1 MTTATLVQTIDTSAF
16 APASPDPAGITY
28 VNTLNRLLLTDSEVN
43 EIPALFVGD
52 NLFEITLLGDL
63 IETDSTLSFSSEPTG
78 ISYNPLNGHYFLAD
92 DDRDRIFE
100 VDSQFQLIN
109 EFDTRLFNSFDPEG
123 ITYAEDLGTLFI
135 VDGADGAGSTVYQ
148 VTTDGTLISSF
159 ATASLG
165 VNDAEGIAYNPINGH
180 LYLVGVPSNT
190 VAEVTTDG
198 TLVQLI
204 DISSANP
211 VRPAGLTFGPGS
223 EDPNETALYIVDR
236 GIDNN
241 ADPTEND
248 GKIYEF
254 SISDLN
260 PVADDSFLF
269 SLISD
274 RTLGG
279 RTYTEQDVVQFDGT
293 GFSVLFDGSDVG
305 LPNSNEYEIN
315 ALDLISPNQLLLSF
329 DEGGLFLPGLGIVD
343 DSDVVLF
350 TATSLGENT
359 AGSFSLYFDGS
370 DVGLTSDSEDID
382 AITSLPDGTLLL
394 STTGNVNVPGVSRA
408 DEDIL
413 QFTPTS
419 LGTNTAGTFSV
430 FVDGSDIGLTN
441 SSEDVDA
448 FSIDATGDFY
458 FSTTGSFSISGVSGT
473 DDDVFAFTPSSTG
486 IITRGSFDSN
496 LFFDASQFGL
506 SDDIKGLDL
515 TFSGTGGNPG
525 TPIRFEAGEAD
536 TIVNFRFEAIS
547 AASGGGVYSLA
558 GGSTNESGSLT
569 FGFNEAPGTY
579 DVIVGTFDENDGVT
593 QFNVELNDTE
603 TGITTEI
610 GNLQLDA
617 NLGSNLPNAQTI
629 IAPTVAFGV
638 DLTPGDSITVNG
650 FEDGFEFARVDY
662 LELVPV

>member
-1 MTTATLVQTIDTSAF
+1 MATATLIQTIDTSAF
-16 APASPDPAGITY
+16 SPASPDPAGITY
-28 VNTLNRLLLTDSEVN
+28 VNSLGRLLLTDSEVN

-52 NLFEITLLGDL
+52 NIFEITLLGDL
-63 IETDSTLSFSSEPTG
+63 IETNSTLPFFSSEPTG
-78 ISYNPLNGHYFLAD
+78 ITFNPTNGNFFLSD
-92 DDRDRIFE
+92 DDRDLIFE
-100 VDSQFQLIN
+100 VDSQFQLVN
-109 EFDTRLFNSFDPEG
+109 QFDTQLFNSFDPEG

-148 VTTDGTLISSF
+148 VATDGTLISSF
-159 ATASLG
+159 ATAGLG
-165 VNDAEGIAYNPINGH
+165 VNDAEGIAYNPANGH
-180 LYLVGVPSNT
+180 LYLVGVPNN
-190 VAEVTTDG
+190 VVVEVTTDG
-198 TLVQLI
+198 TLVQSI

-211 VRPAGLTFGPGS
+211 VRPAGLSFGPGS
-223 EDPNETALYIVDR
+223 EDPNETVLYIVDR

-248 GKIYEF
+248 GRLFEF

-260 PVADDSFLF
+260 PVADNSLLF
-269 SLISD
+269 SLTSD

-293 GFSVLFDGSDVG
+293 DFSVLFDGSDVG
-305 LPNSNEYEIN
+305 LPNSNDYEIN

-370 DVGLTSDSEDID
+370 DVGLSSNGEDID
-382 AITSLPDGTLLL
+382 GITSLSDGTLLI
-394 STTGNVNVPGVSRA
+394 STTGNVNVPGVSRN

-430 FVDGSDIGLTN
+430 FVDGSDVGLSG

-448 FSIDATGDFY
+448 FSVDEAGDVY
-458 FSTTGSFSISGVSGT
+458 FSTTGNFNVPGVSGA

-486 IITRGSFDSN
+486 IVTRGSFDSS

-506 SDDIKGLDL
+506 S
-515 TFSGTGGNPG
+515 
-525 TPIRFEAGEAD
+525 
-536 TIVNFRFEAIS
+536 
-547 AASGGGVYSLA
+547 
-558 GGSTNESGSLT
+558 
-569 FGFNEAPGTY
+569 
-579 DVIVGTFDENDGVT
+579 
-593 QFNVELNDTE
+593 
-603 TGITTEI
+603 
-610 GNLQLDA
+610 
-617 NLGSNLPNAQTI
+617 
-629 IAPTVAFGV
+629 
-638 DLTPGDSITVNG
+638 
-650 FEDGFEFARVDY
+650 
-662 LELVPV
+662 